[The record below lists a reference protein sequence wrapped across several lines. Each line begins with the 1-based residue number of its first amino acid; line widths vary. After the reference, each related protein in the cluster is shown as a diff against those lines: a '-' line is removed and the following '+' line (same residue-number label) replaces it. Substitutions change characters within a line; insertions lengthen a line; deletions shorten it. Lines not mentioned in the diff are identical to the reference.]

1 MKIVLIGSGNVA
13 TLLAEKF
20 AQKGCSI
27 LQVVSQHEGHAQRL
41 ADQYHAP
48 FSDFNGILNT
58 DADIYI
64 IALTDKGLNEYASRV
79 KIPGKLVIHTAGSVS
94 INVLKDVSDT
104 HGVMYPLQTIRKGID
119 PPEAIP
125 FLIDGSDFSVIQN
138 IKSFAQLI
146 SKNIQEVK
154 DEERFKLHLGAV
166 MANNFSNFLFSIVE
180 NYCVAEKLDFDLLK
194 PLIMETATRIND
206 ISPRL
211 VQTGPAVRK
220 DYDTIQKHLDLLKSH
235 TALRQLYKLLSDQI
249 GEHFNK

>member
-1 MKIVLIGSGNVA
+1 MKIVFIGSGNVA

-20 AQKGCSI
+20 VNTGCSI
-27 LQVVSQHEGHAQRL
+27 LQVLSQHEGHAQRL
-41 ADQYHAP
+41 ADQYHVP
-48 FSDFNGILNT
+48 FSDFNGVLNT

-64 IALTDKGLNEYASRV
+64 IALTDKGLNEYASKV
-79 KIPGKLVIHTAGSVS
+79 KIPGKLVLHTAGSVS
-94 INVLKDVSDT
+94 INVLKEVSDT
-104 HGVMYPLQTIRKGID
+104 FGVMYPLQTIRKGIVA
-119 PPEAIP
+119 PETIP
-125 FLIDGSDFSVIQN
+125 FLIDGSDFSVTQK

-146 SKNIQEVK
+146 SQSVQEVR

-166 MANNFSNFLFSIVE
+166 MANNFSNYLFSIVE

-220 DYDTIQKHLDLLKSH
+220 DFDTIQKHLDLLQPYTELS
-235 TALRQLYKLLSDQI
+235 QLYKFLSDKI